1 MVTTHY
7 KRDRGVII
15 VYTFNTQTVIHV
27 YVCILVNGNNSVH
40 TCSLILCDVI
50 YYLLTVL
57 KCIFVHDTSA
67 YVL

>member
-1 MVTTHY
+1 MTTHY

-15 VYTFNTQTVIHV
+15 VYTFNIQTVIHV

-50 YYLLTVL
+50 IICLQ
-57 KCIFVHDTSA
+57 C
-67 YVL
+67 

>member
-1 MVTTHY
+1 M
-7 KRDRGVII
+7 
-15 VYTFNTQTVIHV
+15 YTFNIQTVIHV

-57 KCIFVHDTSA
+57 TA
-67 YVL
+67 YLFMILVRMCCE